1 MSKPTVAIFDF
12 ACCEGCQ
19 LQIVN
24 LEEELLD
31 LISVVRPVEWREAMS
46 EKTDGGFDIGIVEG
60 SITRP
65 QDEERVKE
73 IRKRCKILIALGA
86 CATIGGVN
94 KLKNRFDMEEVRR
107 VVYGDAA
114 DMPHLTTYPTKAVGE
129 VVKVDYRVEGCPINP
144 KEFVYI
150 VRCLATGV
158 EPVIPN
164 YPVCV
169 ECKMRE
175 NGCRFEYGEICLGP
189 ITRAGCDA
197 CCPSSGAWCFGCR
210 GFVDDPNVNAA
221 KDVLEKYG
229 KTIEELKSR
238 MWLFNYGQEPTSHV
252 END

>member
-31 LISVVRPVEWREAMS
+31 LISVVQPVEWREAMS
-46 EKTDGGFDIGIVEG
+46 DKADGDFDIAIVEG

-65 QDEERVKE
+65 EDEDRVRE

-86 CATIGGVN
+86 CATFGGVN
-94 KLKNRFDMEEVRR
+94 KLKNKFTMDDVRKC
-107 VVYGDAA
+107 VYGDAA
-114 DMPHLTTYPTKAVGE
+114 DMPHLSTAPTKSVCE
-129 VVKVDYRVEGCPINP
+129 VVQVDYRVEGCPIDAG
-144 KEFVYI
+144 EFTYI
-150 VRCLATGV
+150 VRCLAMGTD
-158 EPVIPN
+158 PVIPS

-169 ECKMRE
+169 ECKLRE
-175 NGCRFEYGEICLGP
+175 NVCRFEYGELCLGP
-189 ITRAGCDA
+189 VTRAGCNA
-197 CCPSSGAWCFGCR
+197 CCPSAGAWCFGCR

-229 KTIEELKSR
+229 LTIEDLNSR
-238 MWLFNYGQEPTSHV
+238 MELFNYGQEPA
-252 END
+252 ENVKNG